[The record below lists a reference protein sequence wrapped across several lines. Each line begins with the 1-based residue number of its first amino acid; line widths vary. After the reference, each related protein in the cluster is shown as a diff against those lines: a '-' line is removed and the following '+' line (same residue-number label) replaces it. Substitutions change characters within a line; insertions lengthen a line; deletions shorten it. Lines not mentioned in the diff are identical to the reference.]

1 MNNLLT
7 KKNPDILIV
16 FIYHDVFSLLI
27 KDLKGT
33 FLDIYF
39 EKMKKKS
46 TMKSCIV
53 VVIHIIEKSINNT
66 TKYSLLRL

>member
-7 KKNPDILIV
+7 KNNPDILIV

-33 FLDIYF
+33 FLDIHF
-39 EKMKKKS
+39 EKMKKS
-46 TMKSCIV
+46 TSCIAN
-53 VVIHIIEKSINNT
+53 VIHILEKSINNT
-66 TKYSLLRL
+66 TKYSFLRL